1 LWSDWNNLFPPGWLV
16 LIWVVFVLVVSG
28 GPLLLR
34 FLNYR
39 PVTRRALLQALWAFV
54 AMFFGMPFGNGAI
67 TAYERGLISLPAC
80 ILVVAAVFGVLAGG
94 NYLMARWYPETHP

>member
-1 LWSDWNNLFPPGWLV
+1 LSDWNNLFPPGWLV

-67 TAYERGLISLPAC
+67 AAYERGLISLPAC
-80 ILVVAAVFGVLAGG
+80 TGRGGGVWGPGRWQLPDGAVV
-94 NYLMARWYPETHP
+94 P